1 MIPQQRFLLRMCDG
15 AVLPELFHSK
25 NAKLHHKIYQWL
37 FHLLYKKDKN
47 FTMIFKN
54 NEKLSNFHRLFKTNE
69 IHKVFTNHL
78 GNNSVRGQTIATYG
92 GKIATTGNLNGFP
105 RLGRR

>member
-1 MIPQQRFLLRMCDG
+1 MCDG

-54 NEKLSNFHRLFKTNE
+54 NEKLSIFVDFL
-69 IHKVFTNHL
+69 KVMKYTKFSL
-78 GNNSVRGQTIATYG
+78 IIWVTIV
-92 GKIATTGNLNGFP
+92 
-105 RLGRR
+105 